1 MSCQGKLFLMR
12 VTYSIIIAMVVQQP
26 YKGSVVEL
34 CTEKRIDQS
43 FILSM
48 VSPNHYLSY
57 IKFPHAPQSWV
68 FNQFLLVATS
78 NNCFLQWSS

>member
-1 MSCQGKLFLMR
+1 MSCQGKVFLMK

-26 YKGSVVEL
+26 YKGSIVEL
-34 CTEKRIDQS
+34 CIEQRIGQS

-57 IKFPHAPQSWV
+57 INFPHAPQSWD

>member
-1 MSCQGKLFLMR
+1 MSCQGKVFLMK
-12 VTYSIIIAMVVQQP
+12 VTYNIIAMVVQQP

-34 CTEKRIDQS
+34 CIEQRINQS

-57 IKFPHAPQSWV
+57 IKFPHAPQS
-68 FNQFLLVATS
+68 
-78 NNCFLQWSS
+78 

>member
-1 MSCQGKLFLMR
+1 MSCQGKVFSWRLLI
-12 VTYSIIIAMVVQQP
+12 VLLLP

-34 CTEKRIDQS
+34 CIEQRIDQS

>member
-1 MSCQGKLFLMR
+1 MSCQGKVFLMK
-12 VTYSIIIAMVVQQP
+12 VTYNIIAMVVQQP

-57 IKFPHAPQSWV
+57 IKFPHAPQS
-68 FNQFLLVATS
+68 
-78 NNCFLQWSS
+78 

>member
-1 MSCQGKLFLMR
+1 MSCQGKVFLMK
-12 VTYSIIIAMVVQQP
+12 VTYSVIIGMVVQQS
-26 YKGSVVEL
+26 YKGSIVEL
-34 CTEKRIDQS
+34 CIEQRIDQS

-57 IKFPHAPQSWV
+57 INFPHAPQSWV